1 MRFAES
7 VELGLGYLASSLF
20 LSPRPRYTPTVDD
33 DTLRARLE
41 FLEEMV
47 RELFRREVIT
57 DDMVAAVAER
67 FGSRA
72 DRANFGDAAIA
83 DHCAHMAAML
93 PIEANAPTE
102 SEWEAERRRA
112 RLRVVQ
118 D

>member
-1 MRFAES
+1 VHGRGGGQIARPIP
-7 VELGLGYLASSLF
+7 LASGAKAL
-20 LSPRPRYTPTVDD
+20 YAVGVDD

-47 RELFRREVIT
+47 RELYRRGVIT

-72 DRANFGDAAIA
+72 DRANFGDAAVA
-83 DHCAHMAAML
+83 DHCAHMAVML
-93 PIEANAPTE
+93 PIEASTPTQ

-112 RLRVVQ
+112 RLRVVE